1 MGGLRG
7 RLTPARRRA
16 GWRTR
21 VRAYEVIHRKRDG
34 HAIPPGE
41 IAALVSAFT
50 RGDVPEYQMAAFCM
64 AVFFRGMDD
73 GEVGALTEAM
83 LRSGDVLDL
92 SAIPGAKVD
101 KHSTGGVGDKVSLA
115 LAPLA
120 AACGVKVPMISG
132 RGLGH
137 TGGTLDKLEAIPGF
151 RVDLPIERFRAL
163 VRDVGA
169 GLVGLTARLAP
180 ADRKLC
186 ARRDVTATVESIPLI
201 AASIMSKKLAEG
213 IDALVL
219 DVKVGSGAFMKTR
232 EDARALARALAAIGR
247 GMGKKVSA
255 LLTRM
260 DEPLG
265 RAVGNA
271 LEVVETIELLRGGG
285 PADLREVTVELTAE
299 MLVLGGA
306 APDRSA
312 ARAKVEGAIADGRG
326 LAKLEEI
333 VAAQGGD
340 AATIRDPARLPR
352 APRTYEVP
360 APAAGLVAAIDAE
373 AIGLAAVALGAGR
386 ARVEDRVDPA
396 VGLVVRKRLGD
407 RVERGEPLCTVH
419 EGDRSEP
426 RDRVAA
432 RLAAAWRIGPAAAAP
447 GPLVLE
453 RLEEPEE
460 TR

>member
-1 MGGLRG
+1 
-7 RLTPARRRA
+7 
-16 GWRTR
+16 
-21 VRAYEVIHRKRDG
+21 VRAYEIIHRKRDG
-34 HAIPPGE
+34 EAVPAE
-41 IAALVSAFT
+41 AIAALVDGFT
-50 RGDVPEYQMAAFCM
+50 RGEVPEYQMAAFCM
-64 AVFFRGMDD
+64 AVFFRGMDRA
-73 GEVGALTEAM
+73 EVRALTDAM

-92 SAIPGAKVD
+92 SGIDGAKVD

-151 RVDLPIERFRAL
+151 RVDLPVERFREL

-169 GLVGLTARLAP
+169 CLVGQTSRLAP
-180 ADRKLC
+180 ADRKLY
-186 ARRDVTATVESIPLI
+186 ALRDVTATVESIPLI

-219 DVKVGSGAFMKTR
+219 DVKVGSGAFMKR
-232 EDARALARALAAIGR
+232 LEDARALATTLADIGR
-247 GMGKKVSA
+247 AMGKRVSA

-271 LEVVETIELLRGGG
+271 LEVVEAVELLRGGG
-285 PADLREVTVELTAE
+285 PPDLREVTVALTAE

-306 APDRSA
+306 AEGGAA
-312 ARAKVEGAIADGRG
+312 ARARVERAIADGSG

-340 AATIRDPARLPR
+340 AAAVRDPGRLPHAR
-352 APRTYEVP
+352 GTYEVP
-360 APAAGLVAAIDAE
+360 APGAGFVTAIDAE

-396 VGLVVRKRLGD
+396 VGLLVEKKLGD
-407 RVERGEPLCTVH
+407 RVEAGEPLCRVFH
-419 EGDRSEP
+419 GAASEA
-426 RDRVAA
+426 RDAIVARVQRAY
-432 RLAAAWRIGPAAAAP
+432 RLGPAAPPAR
-447 GPLVLE
+447 PLVLE
-453 RLEEPEE
+453 RLESEA
-460 TR
+460 